1 MKESYGL
8 LEKVVEI
15 LELKHTA
22 EGRETLS
29 LLARCHVQRNLP
41 VISAICLEIMK
52 AFAVS
57 N

>member
-41 VISAICLEIMK
+41 ATRTSH
-52 AFAVS
+52 
-57 N
+57 